1 MSIFQN
7 LSSKS
12 ILAAFYIFGNL
23 RAAWLGVR
31 LGRGA
36 RVSPRSDIR
45 GVAFIGDAVI
55 ASGACI
61 GPGTYIGS
69 GAIDS
74 GMIGAYCSIGYRVHI
89 GPTEHNM
96 TCWTT
101 SPFLL
106 RAVGEDAQLSAH
118 PIAPPKIGC
127 DVWIGAGA
135 IVLRGAV
142 IGDGAV
148 IAAGALVRH
157 QVPAYEVWGGIPARR
172 LRARFADPAM
182 QRHAD
187 SKLTNSLARL
197 RIDAG
202 RWRVPARVGAF

>member
-1 MSIFQN
+1 MSIIRNSF
-7 LSSKS
+7 SKTV
-12 ILAAFYIFGNL
+12 LAVFYILGNL

-31 LGRGA
+31 LGSGA
-36 RVSPRSDIR
+36 RVSPRSDIC

-55 ASGACI
+55 SSETCI

-74 GMIGAYCSIGYRVHI
+74 GTIGAYCSIGYRVHI
-89 GPTEHNM
+89 GPTEHNIA
-96 TCWTT
+96 CWTT

-118 PIAPPKIGC
+118 LIAPPKIGC
-127 DVWIGAGA
+127 DVWIGAGV

-157 QVPAYEVWGGIPARR
+157 RVPAYEVWGGIPARR

-182 QRHAD
+182 QRHAE
-187 SKLTNSLARL
+187 SKLCDALARL
-197 RIDAG
+197 RIDAAL
-202 RWRVPARVGAF
+202 WCVPASAG